1 MPAPDLSVVI
11 PVCNEQDN
19 VVPLAREIAVALAG
33 RQFEVLFVDDGS
45 TDATLERLRALRVEI
60 PQLRVLRHSRRSGQ
74 SYAVASGVRA
84 ARAEWVATLD
94 GDGQNDPADIPAL
107 VAAQVASQASTAGQ
121 VRLVMGNRAAN
132 RRDTWLRRLQSRVA
146 NGVRS
151 SLLKDDTADSGCGIK
166 LLHRPTFLELPF
178 FNHMHRFM
186 PALYRRQG
194 GVVLSVP
201 VNHRPRLQGTSKYG
215 LLNRLWVGVV
225 DILGVMW
232 LQSRFAAGLVVDEEA

>member
-1 MPAPDLSVVI
+1 VPAPDLSVVI

-19 VVPLAREIAVALAG
+19 VVPLAREIVVALAG
-33 RQFEVLFVDDGS
+33 RQFEILFVDDGS
-45 TDATLERLRALRVEI
+45 TDATLERLRGLRTEM

-74 SYAVASGVRA
+74 CYAVASGVRA
-84 ARAEWVATLD
+84 AAAEWVATLD

-107 VAAQVASQASTAGQ
+107 LAAQAAGEGN

-132 RRDTWLRRLQSRVA
+132 RRDTWLRRLQSSIA
-146 NGVRS
+146 NGVRA

-166 LLHRPTFLELPF
+166 LLHRPTFLALPF

-194 GVVLSVP
+194 AVVLSVP

-232 LQSRFAAGLVVDEEA
+232 LQSRFAPGLVVEEDC

>member
-19 VVPLAREIAVALAG
+19 VVPLAREIAAALAG
-33 RQFEVLFVDDGS
+33 RRFEVIFVDDGS
-45 TDATLERLRALRVEI
+45 TDATVDAVRAARREI
-60 PQLRVLRHSRRSGQ
+60 PEVRLLRHSRRSGQ
-74 SYAVASGVRA
+74 SYAVATGVRLA
-84 ARAEWVATLD
+84 AAEWVATLD

-107 VAAQVASQASTAGQ
+107 VTAQQAAGTG

-146 NGVRS
+146 NGVRGGW
-151 SLLKDDTADSGCGIK
+151 LGDGTPDTGCGIK
-166 LLHRPTFLELPF
+166 LMHRPTFLELPF

-186 PALYRRQG
+186 PALYQRHGTQ
-194 GVVLSVP
+194 VISVP

-215 LLNRLWVGVV
+215 LFNRLWVGIV
-225 DILGVMW
+225 DIFGVMW
-232 LQSRFAAGLVVDEEA
+232 LQRRYQPGLTVSGDR